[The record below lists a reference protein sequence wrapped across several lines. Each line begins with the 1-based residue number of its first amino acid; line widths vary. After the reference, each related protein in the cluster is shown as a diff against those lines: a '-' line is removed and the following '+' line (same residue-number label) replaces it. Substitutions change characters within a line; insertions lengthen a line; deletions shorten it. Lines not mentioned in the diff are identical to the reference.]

1 MKRWEGKMIDID
13 EPLVA
18 ELISKQFPHWSTL
31 RIRAVPQQGWD
42 NRTFR
47 LGDDLSVRLPS
58 GEAYAAAVE
67 KEQRALDFLDGKLPV
82 LVPGVMAIGAPTQE
96 YPLPW
101 SVRRWLPGDTIDEN
115 PLIDRVSLADDLG
128 SVLRTLRSLPT
139 GAGASAGR
147 HSFYRGCHPSVYSD
161 QVQIALERLGDDVD
175 AERCREIWL
184 AATTSAWES
193 EPVWFHGD
201 VATGNLLTDDGRL
214 SAVIDLGTCGIGDPA
229 CDLVI
234 AWTYFDGEAR
244 AAFRESVDLDDATW
258 QRARGWA
265 LWKALATM
273 SNQSSPD
280 PGGIQQRVLAEV
292 LSTAP

>member
-1 MKRWEGKMIDID
+1 MLKRGGKMIDID
-13 EPLVA
+13 EALVA
-18 ELISKQFPHWSTL
+18 QLISEQFPHWSTL

-67 KEQRALDFLDGKLPV
+67 KEKRALEFLDGKLPV
-82 LVPGVMAIGAPTQE
+82 LVPGVVAVGAPSQD

-101 SVRRWLPGDTIDEN
+101 SVRRWLPGDTLDEN
-115 PLIDRVSLADDLG
+115 SLIDRVSFAVDLG
-128 SVLRTLRSLPT
+128 SVLRALRSLPT
-139 GAGASAGR
+139 GAGTAAGR

-201 VATGNLLTDDGRL
+201 VATGNLLTEEGRL
-214 SAVIDLGTCGIGDPA
+214 SAVIDLGTCGSGDPA

-244 AAFRESVDLDDATW
+244 AAFRESIGLDDATW

-265 LWKALATM
+265 LWKALVTM
-273 SNQSSPD
+273 SDQSSPD
-280 PGGIQQRVLAEV
+280 PGRTQQRVLAEV
-292 LSTAP
+292 LSAAP

>member
-1 MKRWEGKMIDID
+1 MIDID

-18 ELISKQFPHWSTL
+18 ELISEQFRHWSTL

-42 NRTFR
+42 NRTFL

-67 KEQRALDFLDGKLPV
+67 KEKRALEFLDGKLPV
-82 LVPGVMAIGAPTQE
+82 LVPAVMAAGTPSQH

-101 SVRRWLPGDTIDEN
+101 SVRRWLPGNTIDEN
-115 PLIDRVSLADDLG
+115 SLIDRVSLAVDLG
-128 SVLRTLRSLPT
+128 SVLRALRSLPT
-139 GAGASAGR
+139 GAGVSAGR
-147 HSFYRGCHPSVYSD
+147 HSFYRGCHPSVYGD

-201 VATGNLLTDDGRL
+201 VSTGNLLTEEGRL
-214 SAVIDLGTCGIGDPA
+214 SAVIDFGTCGIGDPA

-244 AAFRESVDLDDATW
+244 AAFRESVALDDATW
-258 QRARGWA
+258 QRAQGWA

-273 SNQSSPD
+273 SDQSSPD
-280 PGGIQQRVLAEV
+280 AGRTQQRVLAEV

>member
-1 MKRWEGKMIDID
+1 MIDID

-18 ELISKQFPHWSTL
+18 ALVSEQFPHWSTL
-31 RIRAVPQQGWD
+31 RVRPVPRQGWD

-58 GEAYAAAVE
+58 GEAYAAAVD
-67 KEQRALDFLDGKLPV
+67 KERRALEFLDGKLPV
-82 LVPGVMAIGAPTQE
+82 PVPGVMAVGAPSKD

-101 SVRRWLPGDTIDEN
+101 SVRRWLPGDPIEESS
-115 PLIDRVSLADDLG
+115 LIDRVSLADDLG
-128 SVLRTLRSLPT
+128 SVLRALRTPPT

-147 HSFYRGCHPSVYSD
+147 HSFYRGGHPSVYSD
-161 QVQIALERLGDDVD
+161 QVQIALDRVGDDVD

-201 VATGNLLTDDGRL
+201 VATGNLLAEDGRL
-214 SAVIDLGTCGIGDPA
+214 SAVIDFGTCGIGDPA

-244 AAFRESVDLDDATW
+244 AAFRESVGLDEATW
-258 QRARGWA
+258 RRARGWA
-265 LWKALATM
+265 LWKALVTM
-273 SNQSSPD
+273 SGQSSPD
-280 PGGIQQRVLAEV
+280 PGGTQQRVLADV
-292 LSTAP
+292 LSAAL

>member
-1 MKRWEGKMIDID
+1 MIDID

-18 ELISKQFPHWSTL
+18 ELISEQFPHWSTL

-67 KEQRALDFLDGKLPV
+67 KEKRALEFLDGKLPV
-82 LVPGVMAIGAPTQE
+82 LVPGVVAVGAPSQD

-101 SVRRWLPGDTIDEN
+101 SVRRWLPGNTVGEN
-115 PLIDRVSLADDLG
+115 SLIDRVSLADDLG
-128 SVLRTLRSLPT
+128 SVLRALRSLPT

-175 AERCREIWL
+175 ADRCREIWL

-201 VATGNLLTDDGRL
+201 VATGNLLTEEGRL

-244 AAFRESVDLDDATW
+244 AAFRESVALDDATW
-258 QRARGWA
+258 QRAQGWA
-265 LWKALATM
+265 LWKALVTM
-273 SNQSSPD
+273 SDQSSPD
-280 PGGIQQRVLAEV
+280 AGRTQQRVLAEIF
-292 LSTAP
+292 STAP

>member
-1 MKRWEGKMIDID
+1 MIDID

-18 ELISKQFPHWSTL
+18 ALVSEQFPHWSTL
-31 RIRAVPQQGWD
+31 RVRPVPRQGWD

-58 GEAYAAAVE
+58 GEAYAAAVD
-67 KEQRALDFLDGKLPV
+67 KERRALEFLDAKLPV
-82 LVPGVMAIGAPTQE
+82 PVPGVMAVGAPSKV

-101 SVRRWLPGDTIDEN
+101 SVRRWLPGDPIDESS
-115 PLIDRVSLADDLG
+115 LIDRVSLADDLG
-128 SVLRTLRSLPT
+128 SVLRALRTLPT

-161 QVQIALERLGDDVD
+161 QVQIALDRLGDDVD

-201 VATGNLLTDDGRL
+201 VATGNLLAEDGRL
-214 SAVIDLGTCGIGDPA
+214 SAVIDFGTCGIGDPA

-244 AAFRESVDLDDATW
+244 AAFRESVGLDEATW
-258 QRARGWA
+258 RRARGWA
-265 LWKALATM
+265 LWKALVTM
-273 SNQSSPD
+273 SGQSSPD
-280 PGGIQQRVLAEV
+280 PGGTQQRVLADV
-292 LSTAP
+292 LSAAL